1 MFEVE
6 VVEELNMISGR
17 IEGDLTK
24 EIAQRYFEEVGKKA
38 SQHGLKRVLTDLR
51 GAYLKAD
58 ERDMNHLSQKLTQ
71 LGLSSVYKRALIVRD
86 DVNGYKQWE
95 NYCLNAGYR
104 EIRLFIDD
112 ETALKW
118 LAE

>member
-1 MFEVE
+1 M
-6 VVEELNMISGR
+6 
-17 IEGDLTK
+17 
-24 EIAQRYFEEVGKKA
+24 
-38 SQHGLKRVLTDLR
+38 
-51 GAYLKAD
+51 
-58 ERDMNHLSQKLTQ
+58 
-71 LGLSSVYKRALIVRD
+71 IVRD